1 MMRGNKLTGPRADFG
16 GQQSTFCDRRPHI
29 RNNVLAV
36 VFAQI
41 AWQRSLDDVQ
51 HAQLVSQSRR
61 CNLHTTTDAWPKA
74 QIRGILRC
82 LLEDT
87 FSPLRVRRAARLP
100 TPIRAKAGSMPTRQ
114 RLGADDRE

>member
-36 VFAQI
+36 VLAQI

-51 HAQLVSQSRR
+51 HAHLVSQSRR
-61 CNLHTTTDAWPKA
+61 CNFHTTIDRGLKA
-74 QIRGILRC
+74 QFRGILRC
-82 LLEDT
+82 LLQDT
-87 FSPLRVRRAARLP
+87 FSQLRVRPVGATSNPNTRESRLDANAP
-100 TPIRAKAGSMPTRQ
+100 ASRG
-114 RLGADDRE
+114 G